1 MYLKELKSFWTERRK
16 ELGHSCGEW
25 QEKDSSSMKAAAHQ
39 ETRVPNIVYTMVTE
53 YGYVTIGTD
62 SATYSKYFSKY
73 WFAEKQYTL
82 SVCMK

>member
-1 MYLKELKSFWTERRK
+1 
-16 ELGHSCGEW
+16 
-25 QEKDSSSMKAAAHQ
+25 MKAAAHQ
-39 ETRVPNIVYTMVTE
+39 ETRVPNTVYTMMTE
-53 YGYVTIGTD
+53 YGYVTSVTD